1 VLPTTA
7 GHALSTAER
16 QLLDAVGNQAAVAIE
31 RVTLVA
37 DIDQARLG
45 AERERLRSSMLTSVS
60 HDLRT
65 PLASIIGALSSLR
78 SRSTRFDEP
87 TRDELLGTALS
98 EAERLDRFVGNLL
111 DMTRLDAGAIVPK
124 SEPVDAGDLVSTAL
138 RRAGPILQDR
148 TVSSAVAPDLPP
160 LSLDFVLAEQALFN
174 LLDNAVKYS
183 PADGRIEVDARPAGE
198 GVEIVVRDE
207 GPGIPVEALDRLF
220 DKFYRADDGDRR
232 RAGTGLGLA
241 IARGFVEAQG
251 GTIAARNRAD
261 RSGAEF
267 IMSYPAA

>member
-1 VLPTTA
+1 
-7 GHALSTAER
+7 LSLKDGRELGASDR
-16 QLLDAVGNQAAVAIE
+16 RLLEAVGNQAAVAIE
-31 RVTLVA
+31 RVTLAA

-78 SRSTRFDEP
+78 SYRDRYDEP

-124 SEPVDAGDLVSTAL
+124 REPVDAGDLVSTAL
-138 RRAGPILQDR
+138 RRAMPLLKDKI
-148 TVSSAVAPDLPP
+148 VAPSVAPDLPP
-160 LSLDFVLAEQALFN
+160 LSLDFVLAEQVLFN
-174 LLDNAVKYS
+174 LLDNAGKYS
-183 PADGRIEVDARPAGE
+183 PSGGRIEIDVRQAGQRID
-198 GVEIVVRDE
+198 IVVRDE
-207 GPGIPVEALDRLF
+207 GPGIPPAALGRLF
-220 DKFYRADDGDRR
+220 DKFYRADSDRR

-241 IARGFVEAQG
+241 IAKGFVEAQG
-251 GTIAARNRAD
+251 GTIAARNRTD

-267 IMSYPAA
+267 IVSYPI

>member
-1 VLPTTA
+1 M
-7 GHALSTAER
+7 
-16 QLLDAVGNQAAVAIE
+16 GNQTAVAIE
-31 RVTLVA
+31 RVALAA

-45 AERERLRSSMLTSVS
+45 AERERLRSAMLTSVS

-78 SRSTRFDEP
+78 SYRDRYDDA

-111 DMTRLDAGAIVPK
+111 DMTRLDAGVIVPK
-124 SEPVDAGDLVSTAL
+124 REAVEVGDLDLDHAAPG
-138 RRAGPILQDR
+138 RAGAEGPGRRLDR
-148 TVSSAVAPDLPP
+148 
-160 LSLDFVLAEQALFN
+160 
-174 LLDNAVKYS
+174 
-183 PADGRIEVDARPAGE
+183 GARPADPVARLRAGRAGAVQHPRQRRE
-198 GVEIVVRDE
+198 IFGRRAAASRSTARAQPSGRVEIVVRDE
-207 GPGIPVEALDRLF
+207 GPGIDPAALDRLF

-241 IARGFVEAQG
+241 IAKGFVEVQG
-251 GTIAARNRAD
+251 GTIAARNRGD

-267 IMSYPAA
+267 VVSYPRHDRQTLPSS